1 MHFPSVQN
9 FLTHPGG
16 SATAEAPCIT
26 SSWAGV
32 LFLFVRVTLHQIELE
47 LMCTIGLQLSI
58 GEDKYII
65 ALLDDARLVP
75 LSYKPNVLFHV
86 RSSHVNIYFRLIGQK
101 ICNFKFPFNR
111 RLSDFSDFHGIKI
124 WFNLQ
129 CSIETQ
135 DAKVKKH
142 IFFRCEFF
150 RSNLGPENLL
160 DWPWNSFSG

>member
-1 MHFPSVQN
+1 M
-9 FLTHPGG
+9 
-16 SATAEAPCIT
+16 AEAPCIT

-86 RSSHVNIYFRLIGQK
+86 KCSDVNIYFRLIWR
-101 ICNFKFPFNR
+101 KFVISSF
-111 RLSDFSDFHGIKI
+111 LSTEHFQILLIIIFMASKYDITY
-124 WFNLQ
+124 NTPL
-129 CSIETQ
+129 
-135 DAKVKKH
+135 KH
-142 IFFRCEFF
+142 KM
-150 RSNLGPENLL
+150 
-160 DWPWNSFSG
+160 

>member
-1 MHFPSVQN
+1 MRAWITDFMRIPTLWQVLKLDKARITARVRVFAKNQ
-9 FLTHPGG
+9 FLVKCTFLQYKIFWTHPGG

-86 RSSHVNIYFRLIGQK
+86 RSSHVNVYFRLIGQK
-101 ICNFKFPFNR
+101 ICDFKFPFNR

-124 WFNLQ
+124 
-129 CSIETQ
+129 
-135 DAKVKKH
+135 
-142 IFFRCEFF
+142 
-150 RSNLGPENLL
+150 
-160 DWPWNSFSG
+160 